1 MSSKSL
7 LSAAGAQSSLRSASG
22 VVATSVRG
30 FHVLRVDGFS
40 VTTSLPG
47 GECLTSDPFYVGGR
61 CWYIDY
67 YPNGA
72 DGGKDTSDAIA
83 LYLRLE
89 GSNKKER
96 VRADYKFS
104 LLDNAG
110 TAAYELPA
118 ETGIFKPATPAVN
131 HNVYGYGGRGG
142 HNSVVAGDGGGGE
155 EEGHP
160 DRCGY
165 DAFITKEDLERR
177 RNILLREDSLAVRC
191 DVAVAVLE
199 TMPIAPEQTN
209 DARAPPPG
217 RGRGRRSGRWRGY
230 VNPAGYGVDYNASLD
245 EYDDGGDVKPPQS
258 DAEYIRRCLGGHQR

>member
-7 LSAAGAQSSLRSASG
+7 LSSAGAQSSLRSASG